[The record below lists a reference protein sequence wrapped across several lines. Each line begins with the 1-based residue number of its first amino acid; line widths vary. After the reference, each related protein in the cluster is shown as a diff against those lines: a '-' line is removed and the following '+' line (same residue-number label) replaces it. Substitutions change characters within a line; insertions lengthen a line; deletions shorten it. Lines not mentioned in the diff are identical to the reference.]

1 MSNESENKE
10 KEKTKII
17 CNVCGSDLKVEYNE
31 GYYAYMLIDSTGKS
45 YDASNVNNDV
55 SIDISCS
62 ADARHDID
70 SEIDSAVRDLD
81 LYDWI

>member
-1 MSNESENKE
+1 MSNENTT
-10 KEKTKII
+10 EKTKIV

-31 GYYAYMLIDSTGKS
+31 DYYAYMLIDSTGES

-62 ADARHDID
+62 ADSRH
-70 SEIDSAVRDLD
+70 EINDEIQTAVYKLN
-81 LYDWI
+81 LFDWI

>member
-1 MSNESENKE
+1 MSDENTT
-10 KEKTKII
+10 EKTKIV

-31 GYYAYMLIDSTGKS
+31 DYYAYMLIDSTGES

-62 ADARHDID
+62 ADGLH
-70 SEIDSAVRDLD
+70 EINDEIQTAVYKLN
-81 LYDWI
+81 LYDWV

>member
-1 MSNESENKE
+1 MSNENTTER
-10 KEKTKII
+10 TKIV

-31 GYYAYMLIDSTGKS
+31 DYYAYMLIDSTGES

-62 ADARHDID
+62 ADGLH
-70 SEIDSAVRDLD
+70 EINDEIQTAVYKLN
-81 LYDWI
+81 LFDWI